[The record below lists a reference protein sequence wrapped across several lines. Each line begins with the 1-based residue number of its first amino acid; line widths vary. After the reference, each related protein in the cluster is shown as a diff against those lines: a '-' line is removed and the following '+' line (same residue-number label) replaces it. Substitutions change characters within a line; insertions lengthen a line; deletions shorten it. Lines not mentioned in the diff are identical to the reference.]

1 MEDGSVMALYGPKG
15 PEHHVLW
22 CGICPACAERGRRCT
37 APDDKNA
44 AVIASLF
51 NSWPVLREA
60 ITGLLTD
67 KERLAALAEA
77 AVDYIDVNVC
87 DSDTTAKMRVAW
99 ERLKPLLDQY
109 RSSGESPMSPEAP

>member
-1 MEDGSVMALYGPKG
+1 MEGEGPILEYG
-15 PEHHVLW
+15 
-22 CGICPACAERGRRCT
+22 I
-37 APDDKNA
+37 KNA
-44 AVIASLF
+44 RLIARLVTAY
-51 NSWPVLREA
+51 PALREA
-60 ITGLLTD
+60 IAGLLTD

-109 RSSGESPMSPEAP
+109 RSSGESPR

>member
-1 MEDGSVMALYGPKG
+1 MSDLKALLDELDAAWAATETGDI
-15 PEHHVLW
+15 LD
-22 CGICPACAERGRRCT
+22 CERAFRGFIRVTHAR
-37 APDDKNA
+37 
-44 AVIASLF
+44 
-51 NSWPVLREA
+51 WPVLREA
-60 ITGLLTD
+60 IAGLLTD

-109 RSSGESPMSPEAP
+109 RSSGESPR